1 MTEKRKKGVRK
12 LSKKRGLFDAVLQK
26 IYIMTSHAF
35 MALSTQKVFLVVLIL
50 LNSFSVFCI
59 NTHESKENKWFKI
72 SHTTIFAYANNYS
85 KRRFACGILSAS
97 QKRNETYFR
106 PRAGNT

>member
-35 MALSTQKVFLVVLIL
+35 MALATQEVFLVV

-59 NTHESKENKWFKI
+59 NTHESEENKWFKI
-72 SHTTIFAYANNYS
+72 
-85 KRRFACGILSAS
+85 
-97 QKRNETYFR
+97 
-106 PRAGNT
+106 